1 MEKIGGWNKVLEEK
15 PSNTLIKLVKRQME
29 NKLKN
34 VWIPQYYNSEYQSKS
49 KFNERTLIQDVVDYV
64 LFLKNAPKTNQAT
77 VCFF

>member
-1 MEKIGGWNKVLEEK
+1 
-15 PSNTLIKLVKRQME
+15 ME

-49 KFNERTLIQDVVDYV
+49 KFNERTLMQDVVDDV